1 MRFPISYWLIYLRM
15 LLGPLLCLLCYLKVP
30 AFPFFA
36 VLIVLLGLL
45 SDIFDG
51 INARRQGI
59 SEERLRRMDS
69 MADQLFF
76 ICIALT
82 TYFTSREFYQH
93 HTLEVLLLLSSE
105 ALIYL
110 VSYCRFQRGVAT
122 HSIGA
127 KLWTLFLTA
136 TLIELFIRNKSG
148 WLFQVTIWLGIATR
162 LEILG
167 ILIVVTSWAHD
178 VPSIWHAW
186 KLRKGLPVKRHKLF
200 NG

>member
-30 AFPFFA
+30 AFSA
-36 VLIVLLGLL
+36 VAVFIVLMGLL

-51 INARRQGI
+51 IIARRQGI
-59 SEERLRRMDS
+59 SDEQLRRMDS

-76 ICIALT
+76 ICVAFT

-110 VSYCRFQRGVAT
+110 VSYWRFQRGVAT

-136 TLIELFIRNKSG
+136 TLIELFIRNESG

-167 ILIVVTSWAHD
+167 ILILVTSWAHD